1 MQNTA
6 HNLIPAAAADKLIA
20 AHDGDVALLYV
31 WLSRN
36 GRFDAE
42 KAAADLCR
50 TLSEI
55 DCAYEKLCRMDI
67 LSAEANKAPKILP
80 AEELPDYTAED
91 VVRRSKDDLGFKA
104 VISETQRIFGRSLSS
119 ADMKTLFGIYD
130 YLALPPE
137 VIFQLLNYC
146 VSVFKDKYGAGR
158 LPSMR
163 SIEKEAYSWANK
175 EILTF
180 EQAEEYIK
188 DAAEKRSKIGEVKA
202 ALGIRGRELT
212 TTEAKYI
219 SSWLDM
225 GFDTEALLVA
235 YDRTVTNTGALKW
248 GYMNKIVLS
257 WHEKGLHTVSDINE
271 KDSRIPKKT
280 SGKTQNAPASKS
292 DIDRMRAIYE
302 KVKNG

>member
-1 MQNTA
+1 MQNMS
-6 HNLIPAAAADKLIA
+6 HNLIPTAAADKLIS

-31 WLSRN
+31 WLCRN
-36 GRFDAE
+36 GRFDAD
-42 KAAADLCR
+42 KAASDLCR

-55 DCAYEKLCRMDI
+55 DSAYEKLCRMDV
-67 LSAEANKAPKILP
+67 LSAEAAKTPKAFP

-91 VVRRSKDDLGFKA
+91 IVTRSEDDDGFKA
-104 VISETQRIFGRSLSS
+104 VISETQRIFGRNLSS
-119 ADMKTLFGIYD
+119 SDMKTLFGIYD

-146 VSVFKDKYGAGR
+146 VDVFKLKYGNGR

-188 DAAEKRSKIGEVKA
+188 SAAEKRSKMCEVKS
-202 ALGIRGRELT
+202 ALGIRGRDLT
-212 TTEAKYI
+212 STETKYI

-225 GFDTEALLVA
+225 GFDEDSLAIA
-235 YDRTVTNTGALKW
+235 YDRTVTNTGSLKW
-248 GYMNKIVLS
+248 SYMNKIVMS
-257 WHEKGLHTVSDINE
+257 WHEKGLYTAQDINE

-280 SGKTQNAPASKS
+280 SGSNQNAPANKS
-292 DIDRMRAIYE
+292 DIDRMRAMLE
-302 KVKNG
+302 KI